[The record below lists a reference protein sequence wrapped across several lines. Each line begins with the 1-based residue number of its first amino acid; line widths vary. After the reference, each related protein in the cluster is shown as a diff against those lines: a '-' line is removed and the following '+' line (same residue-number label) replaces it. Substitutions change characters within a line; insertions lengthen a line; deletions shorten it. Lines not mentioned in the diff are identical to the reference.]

1 MSNNSD
7 RLIGY
12 NNETLDTHRLLVSF
26 NKNDFWYNRPVVGVS
41 DNMPILDNCSRNE
54 VYSREWDTNKC
65 NNVSKGD
72 KNQDCIRRELC
83 LNRDYADK
91 VDKLQNNH
99 NGSDQNYLDV
109 KNKYSYGF
117 LQSINLG
124 VGVIGVVYIIYSF
137 YKNRNIV

>member
-12 NNETLDTHRLLVSF
+12 NNETLDTHKLLVSF

-41 DNMPILDNCSRNE
+41 DNMPILDTCSRND
-54 VYSREWDTNKC
+54 VYDHPKWKNYCDTNFK
-65 NNVSKGD
+65 KYD
-72 KNQDCIRRELC
+72 QDCIRRELC

>member
-12 NNETLDTHRLLVSF
+12 NNETLDTHKLLVSF

-41 DNMPILDNCSRNE
+41 DNMPILDTCSKNN
-54 VYSREWDTNKC
+54 VYDNAWDTTTC
-65 NNVSKGD
+65 NNVSTGVN
-72 KNQDCIRRELC
+72 NQDCIRRELC

-99 NGSDQNYLDV
+99 NGSDQNYLDT

-124 VGVIGVVYIIYSF
+124 VGVIGVVYIIFAF